1 MTSPPV
7 ALSKDLVVVTF
18 VSPMFSIFDA
28 TMHFEVLG
36 IAVTLQFQFSVQ
48 VRVALPVVLEMALT
62 MVK

>member
-18 VSPMFSIFDA
+18 SSSMFDA

-48 VRVALPVVLEMALT
+48 MRVALSV
-62 MVK
+62 